1 METVYLNGQFVPRE
15 QAVISPDDRGFLF
28 GDSVYEVVRWYGGY
42 FFDMEGHMNR
52 LRRSLNETRIGFK
65 DVDSLPEIAEKLI
78 HDNNLGDGCSLVY
91 IQVTR
96 GAAPRNHAFPDP
108 PVPPT
113 VYISVRRQSM
123 DTLLWERG
131 IAIAPTRDPRW
142 NRCDIKSTALLANI
156 LPYQEAHD
164 NGFAEVCFIRNGFVT
179 EGAHSNI
186 FFVRDDTV
194 FTHPESNSILSGITR
209 KNIISIAA
217 ESGIRLVEEAVAS
230 DMFPYMNEAFITNT
244 SGEVV
249 PVIRIGDQIIGNGTP
264 GDITKKL
271 QRLFR
276 ERVTA
281 LGSENNPIA

>member
-1 METVYLNGQFVPRE
+1 METVYLNGQNVPRE

-52 LRRSLNETRIGFK
+52 LRRSLNATRILWQ
-65 DVDSLPEIAEKLI
+65 DVDSMPEIAEKLI
-78 HDNNLGDGCSLVY
+78 HENNLGDGCSLVY

-108 PVPPT
+108 AVPPT

-131 IAIAPTRDPRW
+131 IAIAPTPDPRW

-156 LPYQEAHD
+156 LPYQDAHD

-186 FFVRDDTV
+186 FFVRGDTV

-209 KNIISIAA
+209 KNVISIAA
-217 ESGIRLVEEAVAS
+217 ENGIKLVEEAVAG
-230 DMFPYMNEAFITNT
+230 DMIPYVNEAFITNT
-244 SGEVV
+244 SGEVI
-249 PVIRIGDQIIGNGTP
+249 PVIRIGDQTIGNGTP

-276 ERVTA
+276 EKVMAWGTEHGA
-281 LGSENNPIA
+281 QG